1 MSSIIIPK
9 HESFPKKNYSKANDS
24 HPISSINTNI
34 SEVAK
39 NKQENITRFS
49 PSLNNTEC
57 NDLTMRKV
65 IMQNIHSNPSTA
77 KRQIQLAMRK
87 KFVLRSSTTQH
98 YVFSVSSSFSISLN
112 MPLSLSLSLSPSL
125 SLPLSLSPYLPF

>member
-87 KFVLRSSTTQH
+87 KFSGFIDTICSTKPFNYLINSDLYCEVQQH
-98 YVFSVSSSFSISLN
+98 NITCLVFRQAFR
-112 MPLSLSLSLSPSL
+112 
-125 SLPLSLSPYLPF
+125 